1 MTKFKELKE
10 KLKNKIMVN
19 KKKVEAFALT
29 FLLVSAPTISAHA
42 DINGNTIKN
51 NMLNNFIGPILFVL
65 VGIALLKEITKK
77 NTAGIIMSIIVG
89 GLVWIFIYQPNALT
103 VVGNTIKGI
112 LGL

>member
-19 KKKVEAFALT
+19 KKKVETFVLT
-29 FLLVSAPTISAHA
+29 FLLVSAPSISAYA

-51 NMLNNFIGPILFVL
+51 KLLNNFIGPILFVV
-65 VGIALLKEITKK
+65 VGIALVKEVTKK
-77 NTAGIIMSIIVG
+77 NTAGIIMSVLVG
-89 GLVWIFIYQPNALT
+89 GIVWIFVYQPNALT
-103 VVGNTIKGI
+103 VVGNTIKSI

>member
-1 MTKFKELKE
+1 MIKFKELKE
-10 KLKNKIMVN
+10 KLKNNIMVN
-19 KKKVEAFALT
+19 KKKVEAFVLT
-29 FLLVSAPTISAHA
+29 FLLVSAPTISAYA

-77 NTAGIIMSIIVG
+77 NIAGIIVSILVG
-89 GLVWIFIYQPNALT
+89 GLVWIFVYQPNALT
-103 VVGNTIKGI
+103 VVGNTIRGI